1 MGSDWIG
8 EGKGAAGGPFAEALE
23 SAPLRWRGGA
33 ALPRLLPVWGSGAE
47 TDLNTLGSEGVETT
61 GLRGV
66 DCSCT
71 PGGMRVLL
79 SFMSSRWNGGCRLLM
94 WVLVSYKGGGGT
106 RIAAP
111 RGEVGGTRIVVAR
124 GIPLSLWGGQ

>member
-1 MGSDWIG
+1 MGSDRIG
-8 EGKGAAGGPFAEALE
+8 EGKGAAGGPFPEALE

-33 ALPRLLPVWGSGAE
+33 ALPRLLPTGGSGAE
-47 TDLNTLGSEGVETT
+47 TDLNTVGSEGVETT
-61 GLRGV
+61 GPCGV

-94 WVLVSYKGGGGT
+94 WVLVS
-106 RIAAP
+106 
-111 RGEVGGTRIVVAR
+111 
-124 GIPLSLWGGQ
+124 